1 MGLLCGSDLISD
13 ERLLSARTSLPES
26 DDYEEVVKKIDELR
40 QDPKKFEE
48 WMASHMERAV
58 KNWGRR

>member
-1 MGLLCGSDLISD
+1 M
-13 ERLLSARTSLPES
+13 SARTSLPES
-26 DDYEEVVKKIDELR
+26 DDYEEVVKKMDELR
-40 QDPKKFEE
+40 KDPKKFEE